1 MAPSAVSF
9 GPIAGSTTAE
19 ETVTIRNVSVRP
31 VRVRLQVQAPGA
43 VSVTATPRFLRVPAG
58 ESADVTLSARALGT
72 GARGIV
78 VGSVSVIPATG
89 IPQRALWS
97 LTLGEAGPPLLA
109 NVELQVGGAVQD
121 EEEKSQH
128 AVVRALGRR
137 AHDPLL
143 QAGRVVDDGGRLEL
157 QPVSRLDIRL
167 RTVSGDDLG
176 LLARLRDLL
185 PGRYAFGLTG
195 RGPGGNVLPQ
205 GVYTLRL
212 VAVPTDDSRPT
223 RRSVTFRIE

>member
-1 MAPSAVSF
+1 M
-9 GPIAGSTTAE
+9 
-19 ETVTIRNVSVRP
+19 
-31 VRVRLQVQAPGA
+31 
-43 VSVTATPRFLRVPAG
+43 
-58 ESADVTLSARALGT
+58 
-72 GARGIV
+72 

-109 NVELQVGGAVQD
+109 DVELQVGGAVQD
-121 EEEKSQH
+121 EEEKSQLPSFEPSD
-128 AVVRALGRR
+128 ARG
-137 AHDPLL
+137 PLP
-143 QAGRVVDDGGRLEL
+143 AGWSVVDDGGRLEL